1 MGVDDIFLGFA
12 ISYLAG
18 SVPSL
23 KELFKK
29 GEDLTVQERMCKSYE
44 KALKKWCANDN
55 IRKRM
60 ARQWFNDL
68 DQLKADGSCRKGTD
82 MTALKD
88 LAGMWADEM
97 RKDEVLAHYFIEDG
111 IKKIGDRLDR
121 LDELIREREKKEE
134 PHQIKRGLKV
144 HKPVE
149 GYIRRYCNAEKSEN
163 NFLYYALNLRQR
175 HCLAEY
181 VTGTLET
188 NHNKFILYSSAQ
200 TGKTTEL
207 KQLCWELQQSGLFI
221 PVMLEVRNNTQLKRD
236 DLPDFRF
243 IAGKEVVIVIDA
255 LDEVNGKKYEDL
267 LEEIRGYAYDHPEIK
282 TVLSCRSNYRRE
294 RQLDLFCE
302 LYLEELSSEDVRE
315 HINKELGKSNGLL
328 SFIGENNLT
337 EFVRNPFFLNVLI
350 GAYKDNCK
358 RLPKNKAEVYRL
370 FIEKSYKTETKE
382 KNVLTIEKHSF
393 EDSVKLLE
401 RVALALSLM
410 NVQTLVYEEL
420 KKCLDNNESNV
431 TECLRYDLLRNE
443 GGHFSF
449 KYNAFRE
456 WLVANYLYRE
466 GIEKAKQLAQHP
478 NGRIKPEWYNIVVL
492 WVSMYG
498 NTDVEDVKSILTWL
512 QKASLELV
520 IYIDKGMIDEGVRDS
535 IFRGILLEYKSLGIR
550 MSNILAQDYKNLLD
564 FAQSNESVR
573 FIIDEL
579 RDASLG
585 TAYYA
590 DLMCLCFFLKWE
602 VLEQNNHELVEE
614 LFQMLLSKTR
624 EALNEAPKHDI
635 SLLYF
640 DIEFFANKEYLERI
654 FAVVGTSDH
663 YEAIRS
669 MFQLIGE
676 ADAADEYLDWMLEK
690 EHLVC
695 NQHEGNTTHIISR
708 SAVYSALGKVKSLD
722 GVKKVLA
729 HTFKNSRSFYQD
741 EWNEYSKM
749 MKAILGRA
757 AEFIKEGNSE
767 QVNDLEKYYVNTFK
781 DYCLMFDRDKNSQEL
796 LQLIRQSYLDAGCAE
811 RGRKQFY
818 DDLNVIFSPRH
829 NVCESEVNVQKTFS
843 MAALW
848 ITCEDVKADFG
859 KFSATNGYDRAKAG
873 WYREIP
879 LAEVANCARQ
889 LYKEVFPEPEV
900 VVKQCERQK
909 NSFDD
914 FADYNV
920 FKQVVLEM
928 VSHLKDGMTRKE
940 YRQKLEEINS
950 GYNQYALRFVS
961 NFVDR
966 DNGYDLNA
974 IVQGIKDR
982 DKYEAFF
989 MNEISQLMAYPNPNI
1004 TITDELKK
1012 RCVNCAKNI
1021 VVRLCK
1027 GDRVYYS
1034 KVAVG
1039 LLLNGCFEISDNLL
1053 PDLLGIADYSVTKKD
1068 IDDFYS
1074 NEYFLFDY
1082 IIARVEYDVIAPIIV
1097 KRLQAIINNDCQL
1110 TYLFSK
1116 YIVENRVEKGY
1127 HLALQYAISVKA
1139 WSGNVLELLIKNR
1152 IQIEKIKTAIKPLAT
1167 ADKLLVYETFVRE
1180 LGDVVWVR
1188 QQLEAEYKTCGGYAL
1203 KRALRLLTSIGSL
1216 DALGYLVV
1224 NTSLITDGDDF
1235 HFNYD
1240 NPNAISDLCYFIQ
1253 FCKEKLF
1260 DGPFMLTTILASLE
1274 RIAVKDEDSL
1284 NEVKLYLR
1292 GLTQKGNQY
1301 KYLNRHILAF
1311 EDKYYASYSG
1321 ISDINKVIELIDSCA
1336 PIETNISSVAKEDEC
1351 DEVEEVLYIS
1361 YNWESN
1367 SQQLVDHFCFVLE
1380 TEKIGYK
1387 RDKKDCGYRNN
1398 IKEFM
1403 NAIRAGKTIMVVF
1416 SRAYLKS
1423 KYCMYELSGIMED
1436 PAFEDRIM
1444 PVVMDD
1450 TLRGADFYKELLLYW
1465 KQKLDE
1471 QQQLVADLKDIDQDK
1486 AEPEEEEL
1494 REIKATYDVLP
1505 TVRKYLKWTVTENL
1519 ESLSFTH
1526 FKTIVDKIKEDRKK
1540 DNDIP
1545 SKQNHSNKL
1554 PIHNTK

>member
-1 MGVDDIFLGFA
+1 MGVDDIIIGFA

-29 GEDLTVQERMCKSYE
+29 GEDLSVQERMCKSYE
-44 KALKKWCANDN
+44 KALKKWCANDE

-60 ARQWFNDL
+60 AQQWFNDL
-68 DQLKADGSCRKGTD
+68 NQFAEEGSCRKGCD
-82 MTALKD
+82 MATMKD
-88 LAGMWADEM
+88 LAEMWAEEM
-97 RKDEVLAHYFIEDG
+97 RKDEVIAHYFIEDG
-111 IKKIGDRLDR
+111 INKVGDKIDRLEKY
-121 LDELIREREKKEE
+121 LREREKKEE
-134 PHQIKRGLKV
+134 AHQIKRGLKE

-149 GYIRRYCNAEKSEN
+149 GYIRRYCNAEKTEN
-163 NFLYYALNLRQR
+163 NFLYYALNIRQR

-207 KQLCWELQQSGLFI
+207 KQLCWELQQSGLYI
-221 PVMLEVRNNTQLKRD
+221 PVMLEVRNNTKLKRVE
-236 DLPDFRF
+236 LPDFRF
-243 IAGKEVVIVIDA
+243 TEGKEVVIVIDA
-255 LDEVNGKKYEDL
+255 LDEVNGLKYEEL
-267 LEEIRGYAYDHPEIK
+267 LEEISGYAYDHPEIK

-302 LYLEELSSEDVRE
+302 LYLEELSTDDVCE
-315 HINKELGKSNGLL
+315 HVNKELGKSNGLL
-328 SFIGENNLT
+328 SFIGENNLS

-358 RLPKNKAEVYRL
+358 QLPKNKAEIYRL
-370 FIEKSYKTETKE
+370 FIEKSYNIETEE
-382 KNVLTIEKHSF
+382 KNVLAREKHSI
-393 EDSVKLLE
+393 EDAVKLLE

-410 NVQTLVYEEL
+410 NVQTLGYEEL
-420 KKCLDNNESNV
+420 KKCLGNNECNV

-443 GGHFSF
+443 DGQYSF

-498 NTDVEDVKSILTWL
+498 NTDVEDVKSILVWL

-520 IYIDKGMIDEGVRDS
+520 IYIDKGMIEEDVRDS
-535 IFRGILLEYKSLGIR
+535 IFKGILLEYKSLGIR

-564 FAQSNESVR
+564 FAQSDATVR

-602 VLEQNNHELVEE
+602 MLEQNNHELVEE

-624 EALNEAPKHDI
+624 EALSEVPKHDI

-669 MFQLIGE
+669 MLQLIGE
-676 ADAADEYLDWMLEK
+676 ADAADEYLDYMLEK

-695 NQHEGNTTHIISR
+695 NQHEGSTTHIVPR
-708 SAVYSALGKVKSLD
+708 SEVYSTLGKVKSLD

-729 HTFKNSRSFYQD
+729 HTFKDSRGFYQD

-749 MKAILGRA
+749 MKAILGKA
-757 AEFIKEGNSE
+757 AGFINEGNFDLI
-767 QVNDLEKYYVNTFK
+767 NDLEKYYVNTFK

-796 LQLIRQSYLDAGCAE
+796 IQLIRQCYLDAGCGG

-818 DDLNVIFSPRH
+818 EDLNVLFSPSY
-829 NVCESEVNVQKTFS
+829 NVCESEVNVRKTFS

-859 KFSATNGYDRAKAG
+859 KLSPLDGYDVLKAG

-879 LAEVANCARQ
+879 LVEVADCARQ

-900 VVKQCERQK
+900 VIKQCERQK
-909 NSFDD
+909 NSFED
-914 FADYNV
+914 FADYDV
-920 FKQVVLEM
+920 FKQVVLGM
-928 VSHLKDGMTRKE
+928 VSYLKDGMTRKE

-950 GYNQYALRFVS
+950 GYNQYALSFVS

-966 DNGYDLNA
+966 ENRYGVNA
-974 IVQGIKDR
+974 IIRGIKDR
-982 DKYEAFF
+982 DIYDAFF
-989 MNEISQLMAYPNPNI
+989 MSEISRLIEYPNPNI
-1004 TITDELKK
+1004 TITDELKG
-1012 RCVNCAKNI
+1012 RCVNCAKDI
-1021 VVRLCK
+1021 VVKLCK
-1027 GDRVYYS
+1027 GDRVYYPR
-1034 KVAVG
+1034 VAVG
-1039 LLLNGCFEISDNLL
+1039 FLLNGYFEISEDLLPNLL
-1053 PDLLGIADYSVTKKD
+1053 DYADYNVTKKD
-1068 IDDFYS
+1068 FDNFYS
-1074 NEYFLFDY
+1074 NEYSLFEY
-1082 IIARVEYDVIAPIIV
+1082 IIAHVEYDEIAPIIV
-1097 KRLQAIINNDCQL
+1097 KKLQAIINNDCKQ

-1127 HLALQYAISVKA
+1127 HLALQYAMSVKA

-1152 IQIEKIKTAIKPLAT
+1152 IQVEEIKTAIKSLAT
-1167 ADKLLVYETFVRE
+1167 ADKLMTYETLVRE
-1180 LGDVVWVR
+1180 LGDVAWVR
-1188 QQLEAEYKTCGGYAL
+1188 QQLEDEYKMCSGYAL

-1216 DALGYLVV
+1216 DALDYLMV
-1224 NTSLITDGDDF
+1224 NSGLITDGDDF

-1240 NPNAISDLCYFIQ
+1240 NPNAISGLCYFIQ
-1253 FCKEKLF
+1253 YCKEKFF
-1260 DGPFMLTTILASLE
+1260 DGPFMLTSILASLE

-1284 NEVKLYLR
+1284 NEVKMYLQ
-1292 GLTQKGNQY
+1292 GLTQKGNSY

-1321 ISDINKVIELIDSCA
+1321 INDINRVIELIDSCST
-1336 PIETNISSVAKEDEC
+1336 IKTNTSNTVKKSEC
-1351 DEVEEVLYIS
+1351 DEIEDVLYIS
-1361 YNWESN
+1361 YNWEGN

-1403 NAIRAGKTIMVVF
+1403 NAIRTGKTIVVVF

-1436 PAFEDRIM
+1436 PSFESRIL

-1450 TLRGADFYKELLLYW
+1450 TLRGADFYKKLVSYW
-1465 KQKLDE
+1465 KKILDD
-1471 QQQLVADLKDIDQDK
+1471 QQQLVADLKDIDPEK
-1486 AEPEEEEL
+1486 VEPEEEEL
-1494 REIKATYDVLP
+1494 KEIKAAYDVLP
-1505 TVRKYLKWTVTENL
+1505 SVRKYLKWTVTENL

-1526 FKTIVDKIKEDRKK
+1526 FKTVVDKIKENQKK
-1540 DNDIP
+1540 ANNIP
-1545 SKQNHSNKL
+1545 S
-1554 PIHNTK
+1554 

>member
-1 MGVDDIFLGFA
+1 MMGVDDIIIGFV
-12 ISYLAG
+12 ISYFAG

-23 KELFKK
+23 KELLKRR
-29 GEDLTVQERMCKSYE
+29 EDLSVQERMYKSYE
-44 KALKKWCANDN
+44 KALKKWCANDE
-55 IRKRM
+55 IKKRM
-60 ARQWFNDL
+60 AQQWFNDMN
-68 DQLKADGSCRKGTD
+68 QLETEGACRKLTD
-82 MTALKD
+82 MTGLD
-88 LAGMWADEM
+88 ELAELWADEM

-111 IKKIGDRLDR
+111 IKKIGHKIDR
-121 LDELIREREKKEE
+121 LDELIRDHEKREE
-134 PHQIKRGLKV
+134 PHQIKRGLKE
-144 HKPVE
+144 HKAVE

-163 NFLYYALNLRQR
+163 NFLYYALNMRQR

-188 NHNKFILYSSAQ
+188 NHNKFILYGSAQ

-207 KQLCWELQQSGLFI
+207 KQLCRELQQSGLYI
-221 PVMLEVRNNTQLKRD
+221 PVMFEVRNNTQLKRD
-236 DLPDFRF
+236 NLPDFRF
-243 IAGKEVVIVIDA
+243 TEGKEVVIVIDA

-282 TVLSCRSNYRRE
+282 MVLSCRSNYRRE

-302 LYLEELSSEDVRE
+302 LYLEELSMDDVRE

-328 SFIGENNLT
+328 SFIGENNLS

-350 GAYKDNCK
+350 GAYMDNCK
-358 RLPKNKAEVYRL
+358 QLPKNKAEVYRL
-370 FIEKSYKTETKE
+370 FIEKSYKNETKE
-382 KNVLTIEKHSF
+382 KNVLTAEKYSF

-410 NVQTLVYEEL
+410 NVQTLNYDEL
-420 KKCLDNNESNV
+420 KKCLDNNDHNV

-443 GGHFSF
+443 DGQYSF

-456 WLVANYLYRE
+456 WLVANYLYCE

-498 NTDVEDVKSILTWL
+498 NTDVEDVKPILKWL

-520 IYIDKGMIDEGVRDS
+520 IYIDKRMIEGDVRDS
-535 IFRGILLEYKSLGIR
+535 IFKGILLEYKSLGIR

-564 FAQSNESVR
+564 FAQLDATAR

-602 VLEQNNHELVEE
+602 MLEQNNHELVEE

-624 EALNEAPKHDI
+624 EALNEAPKYDI

-669 MFQLIGE
+669 MLQLIGK
-676 ADAADEYLDWMLEK
+676 ADAADEYLDYVLEK

-695 NQHEGNTTHIISR
+695 NQHEGSTTYIVSR
-708 SAVYSALGKVKSLD
+708 SAVYSTLGKVKSLD
-722 GVKKVLA
+722 GIKRVLA
-729 HTFKNSRSFYQD
+729 HTFKDSRGFYQD

-749 MKAILGRA
+749 MKAILGRV
-757 AEFIKEGNSE
+757 AEFIKAGNSDLI
-767 QVNDLEKYYVNTFK
+767 NDFEKYYVNTFK

-796 LQLIRQSYLDAGCAE
+796 LQLIRRCYLDAGCGN

-818 DDLNVIFSPRH
+818 EDLNVLFSPKN

-848 ITCEDVKADFG
+848 ITCEDVKADFD
-859 KFSATNGYDRAKAG
+859 KFSATDGYDMAKAG

-889 LYKEVFPEPEV
+889 LYKEVFPEPEA

-914 FADYNV
+914 FANYDV
-920 FKQVVLEM
+920 FKQMVLEM
-928 VSHLKDGMTRKE
+928 VSYLKDGMTRKE
-940 YRQKLEEINS
+940 YRQRLEQING
-950 GYNQYALRFVS
+950 GYNQHALSFVS

-966 DNGYDLNA
+966 ENRYDLNA
-974 IVQGIKDR
+974 IVRGIKNR
-982 DKYEAFF
+982 DIYDAFF
-989 MNEISQLMAYPNPNI
+989 MNEISRLIEYPNPNI
-1004 TITDELKK
+1004 TITDELKS
-1012 RCVNCAKNI
+1012 RCVNCAKDI
-1021 VVRLCK
+1021 VVKLCR
-1027 GDRVYYS
+1027 GDRVYYP
-1034 KVAVG
+1034 KVAVSF
-1039 LLLNGCFEISDNLL
+1039 LLNGCFEISEDLLPNLL
-1053 PDLLGIADYSVTKKD
+1053 DYADYSVTKKD
-1068 IDDFYS
+1068 FDNFYGNKYS
-1074 NEYFLFDY
+1074 LFDY
-1082 IIARVEYDVIAPIIV
+1082 IIARVEYEVIAPIIV
-1097 KRLQAIINNDCQL
+1097 KKLQVIINNDCKL

-1127 HLALQYAISVKA
+1127 HLALQYAMSVKA
-1139 WSGNVLELLIKNR
+1139 WSDKVLELLIKNR
-1152 IQIEKIKTAIKPLAT
+1152 IQVEEIKTAIKPLAT
-1167 ADKLLVYETFVRE
+1167 ADKLLAYETFVWE

-1188 QQLEAEYKTCGGYAL
+1188 QQLEAEYKTCSGYAQ
-1203 KRALRLLTSIGSL
+1203 KRALRLLTSIGSIEAL
-1216 DALGYLVV
+1216 DYLMV
-1224 NTSLITDGDDF
+1224 NSGLITDGDDF

-1240 NPNAISDLCYFIQ
+1240 NPNAIPGLCFFIQ

-1260 DGPFMLTTILASLE
+1260 DGPFMLTSILASLE

-1292 GLTQKGNQY
+1292 GLTQKGSKY

-1321 ISDINKVIELIDSCA
+1321 INDINKVIELIDSCA
-1336 PIETNISSVAKEDEC
+1336 PITTAVSSTIKDDDC
-1351 DEVEEVLYIS
+1351 DEVEDVLYIS
-1361 YNWESN
+1361 YNWEST

-1380 TEKIGYK
+1380 TERMGYK
-1387 RDKKDCGYRNN
+1387 RDKKDCDYRNN

-1403 NAIRAGKTIMVVF
+1403 NAIREGKTIVVVF

-1436 PAFEDRIM
+1436 PSFEERIL

-1450 TLRGADFYKELLLYW
+1450 TLRGADFYKELLSYW

-1494 REIKATYDVLP
+1494 REIKAAYDILP

-1526 FKTIVDKIKEDRKK
+1526 FKTIVDKIKENR
-1540 DNDIP
+1540 
-1545 SKQNHSNKL
+1545 
-1554 PIHNTK
+1554 